1 MIKDSPRSSGRV
13 NALLRIHSQSDAHF
27 FADHPDRSAHIRR
40 AFRGECEGEFWSLG
54 DHDRGRRR
62 IILWRVP
69 EGNPHYAELT
79 RLSAGKVPLFKIP
92 FLAFADE
99 SIEDDDKVL
108 LPIVQQLMA
117 EAAARMQ

>member
-1 MIKDSPRSSGRV
+1 MIKDSPRSSGRI
-13 NALLRIHSQSDAHF
+13 NALLRIHTQSDAGF
-27 FADHPDRSAHIRR
+27 FRDFPDRSAHIRR

-69 EGNPHYAELT
+69 QSNLHYVKLARRE
-79 RLSAGKVPLFKIP
+79 AGEVPLLKIP

-99 SIEDDDKVL
+99 SIEDVDAIL
-108 LPIVQQLMA
+108 LPIVQQIMT
-117 EAAARMQ
+117 E